1 MEEDTV
7 EKTNQPKMTAAE
19 LLAAYSDP
27 APPEPPKLSP
37 KQELLQACKMA
48 LSFFVQNGA
57 LATDLVCIKL
67 IKLSEKAQT
76 RRLVIV
82 GTEAAKQLG
91 LPKYA
96 GKAATVEA
104 FRLLCLDY
112 LQKALTAVGGRV
124 VGEMIFY
131 EEKGEIDLG
140 EVEVAADGHYRFVE
154 TQPTSE
160 GVDPPRL
167 RK

>member
-1 MEEDTV
+1 MNEPDE
-7 EKTNQPKMTAAE
+7 PKMTAAE

-27 APPEPPKLSP
+27 TPPEPPKLSP
-37 KQELLQACKMA
+37 EQELLQACKMA
-48 LSFFVQNGA
+48 LNFFVQNGA

-82 GTEAAKQLG
+82 GMAAVKQLG
-91 LPKYA
+91 LPKYT

-140 EVEVAADGHYRFVE
+140 EVETAADGHYRFIE
-154 TQPTSE
+154 TQPVSE
-160 GVDPPRL
+160 ANTTTQESVQ
-167 RK
+167 